1 MLEWYPKGN
10 LYMESLIFAINATLP
25 IVLMVVIG
33 YIIKKV
39 GLLKADAAKIVNN
52 IVFRVL
58 LPAMLFLN
66 IYNIED
72 LGSISLNYVWY
83 VLGFTIGLF
92 LIFIPI
98 VNVLFPIRNQRGV
111 ILQSIFRSNY
121 ALIGIPLATAL
132 FGDAGAAIASLLAAF
147 IVPVFNIL
155 GVICLCIYSDEE
167 KPSVKGILIN
177 IAKNPLIF
185 GVVMGLI
192 ALGVRAIFDSTG
204 IDFRLSEI
212 TPLFKVL
219 QYLSS
224 AATPMALL
232 ALGAQFEFSA
242 IPALKKQIGFGI
254 ALRSV
259 IIPSLAL
266 TVAYLIGEFNGAH
279 FAAFVAMFATP
290 VAVSTVPMCQSMGA
304 DHNLAGQ
311 LVVWTTTISSVV
323 IFIASFILKAL
334 GVFG

>member
-1 MLEWYPKGN
+1 
-10 LYMESLIFAINATLP
+10 MESLVFATNAILP
-25 IVLMVVIG
+25 IVIMVMIG
-33 YIIKKV
+33 YFIKRI
-39 GLLKADAAKIVNN
+39 GLLKPDAAKVINN

-66 IYNIED
+66 IYKIAD

-83 VLGFTIGLF
+83 VLGFTILLF
-92 LIFIPI
+92 LIFLPI
-98 VNVLFPIRNQRGV
+98 VNVMFKQKNQRGV

-132 FGDAGAAIASLLAAF
+132 FGDEGAAIASLLAAF

-155 GVICLCIYSDEE
+155 GVICLCIYSDEGNPDF
-167 KPSVKGILIN
+167 KKILIN
-177 IAKNPLIF
+177 IAKNPLIL
-185 GVVMGLI
+185 GVMAGLA
-192 ALGVRAIFDSTG
+192 ALGIRALFVKTG
-204 IDFRLSEI
+204 VEFRLTDVSPI
-212 TPLFKVL
+212 FSVL
-219 QYLSS
+219 TYLSN

-242 IPALKKQIGFGI
+242 IPTLKKQILFGI

-259 IIPSLAL
+259 AIPSLAL
-266 TVAYLIGEFNGAH
+266 AVAYFMGIFNGAH

-290 VAVSTVPMCQSMGA
+290 VAVSTVPMCQEMGA
-304 DHNLAGQ
+304 DHALAGQ

-323 IFIASFILKAL
+323 IFIASFVLKAV

>member
-1 MLEWYPKGN
+1 
-10 LYMESLIFAINATLP
+10 
-25 IVLMVVIG
+25 MVVIG
-33 YIIKKV
+33 YLIKKA
-39 GLLKADAAKIVNN
+39 GLLKPDVAKIVNN
-52 IVFRVL
+52 IVFRIL

-66 IYNIED
+66 IYDIDD

-92 LIFIPI
+92 LLFIPI
-98 VNVLFPIRNQRGV
+98 VNILFPIRNQRGV

-132 FGDAGAAIASLLAAF
+132 FGNEGAAIASLLAAF

-155 GVICLCIYSDEE
+155 GVICLCIYSDDG
-167 KPSVKGILIN
+167 KPSIKGILIN
-177 IAKNPLIF
+177 IAKNPLIL
-185 GVVMGLI
+185 GVLSGLV
-192 ALGVRAIFDSTG
+192 ALGIRALFVRFG
-204 IDFRLSEI
+204 IEFRLSEV
-212 TPLFKVL
+212 TPIFKVL
-219 QYLSS
+219 EYLKS

-242 IPALKKQIGFGI
+242 IPALKKQIAFGI

-266 TVAYLIGEFNGAH
+266 TVAYLIGQFNGAH

>member
-1 MLEWYPKGN
+1 
-10 LYMESLIFAINATLP
+10 MESLKFAVNATLP
-25 IVLMVVIG
+25 IVIIVVIG
-33 YIIKKV
+33 YFIKKL
-39 GLLKADAAKIVNN
+39 GLLDGGVAKAVNG

-66 IYNIED
+66 IYSIDD
-72 LGSISLNYVWY
+72 LGKISLNYVWY
-83 VLGFTIGLF
+83 VLGITFGLF
-92 LIFIPI
+92 LLFIPI
-98 VNVLFPIRNQRGV
+98 VNVMFPVRNQRGV

-132 FGDAGAAIASLLAAF
+132 FGESGAAVASLLAAF
-147 IVPVFNIL
+147 IIPVFNIL
-155 GVICLCIYSDEE
+155 GVICLCIYSDDG
-167 KPSVKGILIN
+167 KINIKNILIN
-177 IAKNPLIF
+177 IAKNPLII
-185 GVVMGLI
+185 GVVSGLT
-192 ALGVRAIFDSTG
+192 ALAFRALFVQAD

-212 TPLFKVL
+212 KPIFTVL
-219 QYLSS
+219 NYLSS

-242 IPALKKQIGFGI
+242 IPALKKQIIFGI

-259 IIPSLAL
+259 LIPSLAL
-266 TVAYLIGEFNGAH
+266 TVAYFIEIFDGAS

-304 DHNLAGQ
+304 DHQLAGQ
-311 LVVWTTTISSVV
+311 LVVWTTAISSVV
-323 IFIASFILKAL
+323 IFLASFVLKAI

>member
-1 MLEWYPKGN
+1 MD
-10 LYMESLIFAINATLP
+10 SLKFALNATLP
-25 IVLMVVIG
+25 IVIMIAIG
-33 YIIKKV
+33 YFIKKV
-39 GLLKADAAKIVNN
+39 GLLKADTAKILNN
-52 IVFRVL
+52 IVFKVL

-66 IYNIED
+66 IYNIDD

-98 VNVLFPIRNQRGV
+98 VNALFPTVNQRGV

-121 ALIGIPLATAL
+121 ALIGIPLAYEL
-132 FGDAGAAIASLLAAF
+132 FKESGVAIATLLAAF
-147 IVPVFNIL
+147 IIPVFNIL
-155 GVICLCIYSDEE
+155 GVICLCMYSDEK
-167 KPSVKGILIN
+167 KPSVKGMLIN
-177 IAKNPLIF
+177 IAKNPLII
-185 GVVMGLI
+185 GVCSGLL
-192 ALGVRAIFDSTG
+192 ALGIRAIFGHFDIG
-204 IDFRLSEI
+204 FRLTEI
-212 TPLFKVL
+212 EPVFKVL
-219 QYLSS
+219 NYLSN
-224 AATPMALL
+224 AATPLALL

-242 IPALKKQIGFGI
+242 IPALKKQIAFGI

-259 IIPSLAL
+259 LIPSVAL
-266 TVAYLIGEFNGAH
+266 TVAYFIGAFSGAH

-311 LVVWTTTISSVV
+311 LVVWTTIISSVV
-323 IFIASFILKAL
+323 IFLAAFILKAV

>member
-1 MLEWYPKGN
+1 MQSPL
-10 LYMESLIFAINATLP
+10 LFAVNATLP

-33 YIIKKV
+33 YAIKKI
-39 GLLKADAAKIVNN
+39 GLLKADTAKILNN

-66 IYNIED
+66 IYKIED
-72 LGSISLNYVWY
+72 LGSINLNYVWY

-92 LIFIPI
+92 LLFIPI
-98 VNVLFPIRNQRGV
+98 VNLLFPVRNQRGV

-132 FGDAGAAIASLLAAF
+132 DAVNGAAIASLLAAF
-147 IVPVFNIL
+147 IVPVFNVL

-185 GVVMGLI
+185 GVAMGLV
-192 ALGVRAIFDSTG
+192 ALGIRAIFTNVG
-204 IDFRLSEI
+204 IEFRLTEI
-212 TPLFKVL
+212 VPIYKVL
-219 QYLSS
+219 EYLSS
-224 AATPMALL
+224 AATPLALL

-242 IPALKKQIGFGI
+242 IPALKKQISFGI

-259 IIPSLAL
+259 LIPSLAL
-266 TVAYLIGEFNGAH
+266 AVAYFIDAFNGAH

-311 LVVWTTTISSVV
+311 LVVWTTTISSIV
-323 IFIASFILKAL
+323 IFLAALILRAL
-334 GVFG
+334 GVFV

>member
-1 MLEWYPKGN
+1 MDSPL
-10 LYMESLIFAINATLP
+10 LFAVNATLP

-33 YIIKKV
+33 YVIKKI
-39 GLLKADAAKIVNN
+39 GLLKADTAKILNN

-66 IYNIED
+66 IYKIED
-72 LGSISLNYVWY
+72 LGSINLNYVWY

-92 LIFIPI
+92 LLFIPI
-98 VNVLFPIRNQRGV
+98 VNLFFPIRNQRGV

-132 FGDAGAAIASLLAAF
+132 DAVSGAAIASLLAAF
-147 IVPVFNIL
+147 IVPVFNVL

-185 GVVMGLI
+185 GVAMGLV
-192 ALGVRAIFDSTG
+192 ALGIRAIFTNVG
-204 IDFRLSEI
+204 IEFRLTEI
-212 TPLFKVL
+212 VPVYKVL
-219 QYLSS
+219 EYLSS
-224 AATPMALL
+224 AATPLALL

-259 IIPSLAL
+259 LIPSLAL
-266 TVAYLIGEFNGAH
+266 SVAYLIGGFNGAH

-311 LVVWTTTISSVV
+311 LVVWTTTILTYNISIYIINRVSYC
-323 IFIASFILKAL
+323 
-334 GVFG
+334 FG